1 MGAGHI
7 VVVGSINM
15 DLVARTKRMP
25 LGGETLLGS
34 DFRMVPGGKGANQA
48 VAVAR
53 TGGNVKIV
61 GGVGD
66 DIFGKQLLANL
77 RDNGIDTDFV
87 KARSGMATGVAI
99 ILVDD
104 QGENSIVVVPGA
116 NDCVSQQD
124 VEAARLIIETAQV
137 VLLQLEIPLETVEL
151 VIRVAKQAGVP
162 VILDPGPA
170 RPLSRDL
177 LAMVDIITPNE
188 HEAQVLAGEELHN
201 LDDARNIAAKLLGW
215 GIKHVLLKLGGEGVI
230 MANAEGFEHIPAHKV
245 HVEDTTAAG
254 DSFAGGLAVALA
266 EGYTLREAVLFA
278 NAVGALAVTRLGAQ
292 SAIPTREEVESFMME
307 RGVTWS

>member
-77 RDNGIDTDFV
+77 RDNGINTDFV